1 MYLCF
6 YVCIY
11 VGISVIDRKV
21 VCSLIS
27 KGLCCRSHSGP
38 HRVIIIITTFSHP
51 TVFDASD
58 LWLGSN
64 CPAKTRIVNQV
75 PKASASCLYFHVKR
89 PSHVFKVT

>member
-64 CPAKTRIVNQV
+64 CPAKTRIVKNY
-75 PKASASCLYFHVKR
+75 LYFHVKR